1 MNVVILHYQTIKQ
14 VTIMATNNNTDKN
27 VKQIISAIKK
37 ALKQDC
43 NVPQVKIEVEN
54 TSLNGYTCDIF
65 IGEQEWRELGGS
77 TMTALKNAIKEIKG
91 ISVVEDKDIYFG
103 RCMWDSS
110 PSIAKF
116 PTLICKFGKP
126 CKEFN
131 QLAKLVLKKYGINL
145 GIKDLYSVHLFGKCG
160 RYSESGSRNYNIA
173 YNSATCQRY
182 IDYIKSF
189 GRKKTTCKIVADDDM
204 EDLEHSRI
212 ALTECYGYRT
222 MRLRIE
228 RA

>member
-1 MNVVILHYQTIKQ
+1 
-14 VTIMATNNNTDKN
+14 MATSNTDKN
-27 VKQIISAIKK
+27 VKQIISEIKK
-37 ALKQDC
+37 SLKAQDC
-43 NVPQVKIEVEN
+43 NIPQLKIEVVN
-54 TSLNGYTCDIF
+54 TSLGGHTCDIF
-65 IGEQEWRELGGS
+65 IGDKEWRELSGS
-77 TMTALKNAIKEIKG
+77 TMTALKTAIREIKG

-116 PTLICKFGKP
+116 PIYVCVFGKP

-131 QLAKLVLKKYGINL
+131 QLARLVLKKYGINL
-145 GIKDLYSVHLFGKCG
+145 GIKDLYSVRLFGKCG
-160 RYSESGSRNYNIA
+160 RYSESGRRNYNIA
-173 YNSATCQRY
+173 YNSAVCQRY

-222 MRLRIE
+222 IRLKVE